1 MFVER
6 PIRKHWNKEGET
18 CIFIAREAGR
28 DSSASDVEE
37 LEKVNGANGSLS
49 LSVVSCVKGI
59 INSSCYCP
67 KCSALTPSRGAGD
80 RKSCIPIKENGV
92 KNFGWNGPR
101 LTPAKSILTPTPVLK
116 TRSKSKTKTK
126 PSEAENSKALKS
138 LVNAACPSERQAA
151 KSKIPK
157 VELTSKSQLM
167 TPKRSA
173 FSPQYAS
180 KWAFNTPTKSFS
192 SSKVDNHVAN
202 NTSDDLGHDSK
213 TLTSFEYEDSEPECF
228 QHEIRARLA
237 SDSPASIKGFNKED
251 RRVKTWSAGK
261 KLNGQRSE
269 SEHMI
274 NTQSDVNTLQKG
286 KAKPKEVFH
295 KKLVKTPPDKAKPSK
310 RAQSYLT
317 TSSEDICILDDK
329 DRNLDLAEIENL
341 DDEKYK
347 KILEKADDINESLDG
362 IENPNNYQHSGK
374 SGYIDTC
381 DLELVDVAGQGDQ
394 QNSQLSKVDIS
405 SFSEVDDSGH
415 VTCVISSP
423 PSTCRKEIKI
433 PAKNSDEAKQKT
445 GCTGHKSSK
454 LPVFNKRSLPK
465 TPSEV
470 RTVRYGQKLVQK
482 NQAAVTKTGKVEKA
496 FDRNN
501 DKYVC
506 EEGLSGRES
515 HTVKGLYCCI
525 NPCHA
530 EYFYVQHSSPI
541 FILFQPRKTHPHITE
556 NC

>member
-6 PIRKHWNKEGET
+6 TIRKHWNKEGET

-28 DSSASDVEE
+28 ESSASDVDEV
-37 LEKVNGANGSLS
+37 EKVDGANGSLS

-67 KCSALTPSRGAGD
+67 KCSALTPSRGTGD

-101 LTPAKSILTPTPVLK
+101 LTPAKSILTPAPVLK

-126 PSEAENSKALKS
+126 PSEAGNSEAS
-138 LVNAACPSERQAA
+138 RSRATAACPSERQAA

-157 VELTSKSQLM
+157 VELTSKSQLI
-167 TPKRSA
+167 TPKKSA
-173 FSPQYAS
+173 SSPQYAS

-192 SSKVDNHVAN
+192 SSKVDHHVAN
-202 NTSDDLGHDSK
+202 TTSDDLGQDSK

-237 SDSPASIKGFNKED
+237 SDSPASVKGFNKED
-251 RRVKTWSAGK
+251 HHVKSWSAGK
-261 KLNGQRSE
+261 RLNGQRSE
-269 SEHMI
+269 SEHLI
-274 NTQSDVNTLQKG
+274 NTQSDINTLQND

-295 KKLVKTPPDKAKPSK
+295 KKLIKSPPEKLKLSK

-317 TSSEDICILDDK
+317 TSSEDMCILDDK

-341 DDEKYK
+341 DDENYK
-347 KILEKADDINESLDG
+347 ADQEKADDINESLDE
-362 IENPNNYQHSGK
+362 IENPDNYKHSGK
-374 SGYIDTC
+374 PGYLDTC
-381 DLELVDVAGQGDQ
+381 DTEPGDVVGQGDQ

-423 PSTCRKEIKI
+423 PSTCRKEIRI
-433 PAKNSDEAKQKT
+433 PDKNSDEAKQKT
-445 GCTGHKSSK
+445 GCVYKSSK

-470 RTVRYGQKLVQK
+470 RTVKYGQKLVQK
-482 NQAAVTKTGKVEKA
+482 NQVSATKAGKVEKA

-501 DKYVC
+501 DRHVC
-506 EEGLSGRES
+506 EVGLSGRES
-515 HTVKGLYCCI
+515 HTVRGLYCCI
-525 NPCHA
+525 NSCHA
-530 EYFYVQHSSPI
+530 EYFYVLHSSPI
-541 FILFQPRKTHPHITE
+541 FIL
-556 NC
+556 